1 MPENEAVIT
10 TFNVNNDEL
19 DGRLANEVE
28 EDGVKLRR
36 QSNAFHR
43 KSSIVMRLHRLRRS
57 SMKSKPIVEENEEIT
72 LRR

>member
-1 MPENEAVIT
+1 MPEDEAVMT
-10 TFNVNNDEL
+10 TFNVKDEL
-19 DGRLANEVE
+19 DGLANEVE

-36 QSNAFHR
+36 RSNAFHR